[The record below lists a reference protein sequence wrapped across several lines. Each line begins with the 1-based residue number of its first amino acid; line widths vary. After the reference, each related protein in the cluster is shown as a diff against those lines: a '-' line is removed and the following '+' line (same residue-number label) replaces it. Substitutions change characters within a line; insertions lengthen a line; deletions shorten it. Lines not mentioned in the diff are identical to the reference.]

1 MLARIHFHNG
11 NFRKEN
17 TMKNNNQYIL
27 SKECVIIMHTE
38 SLLDFLDYI
47 LKNVNPE
54 EPDIDNYKVTEIDF
68 KLNNN
73 NNSYS

>member
-1 MLARIHFHNG
+1 
-11 NFRKEN
+11 
-17 TMKNNNQYIL
+17 MKNNNQYIL

-68 KLNNN
+68 KLNSITNVPLPIFM
-73 NNSYS
+73 SVIQLALGEL